1 MLRVVLDDGETTTID
16 RDAIAQRY
24 VSERGAG
31 CDLQPPRRGVWGE
44 SHDVAGFFDDAGE
57 HVF

>member
-1 MLRVVLDDGETTTID
+1 L
-16 RDAIAQRY
+16 
-24 VSERGAG
+24 ERSAG

-44 SHDVAGFFDDAGE
+44 SHDVAGFFDDTGE